1 MTIYGLSQTSG
12 IERLLDVEPSDGALL
27 MHVHDRPADPG
38 ERVVVPTGDVV
49 AALTDGQ
56 PGVKAIEAS
65 APGEGAPRRLELEVR
80 GNEVWLTV
88 RADGAAGTDIAVGFD
103 DFQDAVEAAA

>member
-12 IERLLDVEPSDGALL
+12 IERLLDVEASDGALL
-27 MHVHDRPADPG
+27 MHVHDRPADSG
-38 ERVVVPTGDVV
+38 ARLVVSTGDIV

-56 PGVKAIEAS
+56 PGVKSIPATSPAAGAAS
-65 APGEGAPRRLELEVR
+65 QLELEVR
-80 GNEVWLTV
+80 GNEVWLWV
-88 RADGAAGTDIAVGFD
+88 RGDGAGATDIAVGFD